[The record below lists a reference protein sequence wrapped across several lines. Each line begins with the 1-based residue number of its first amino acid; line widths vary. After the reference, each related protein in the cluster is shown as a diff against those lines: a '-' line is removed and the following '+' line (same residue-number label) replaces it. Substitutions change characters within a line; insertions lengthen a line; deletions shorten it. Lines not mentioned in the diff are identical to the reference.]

1 MKKRASLIV
10 KHGRQH
16 ERIPCLVLDS
26 SPDGFRLRGNARLRR
41 RQVVEVILD
50 EDPFNVVHCSV
61 IWVGKPGSK
70 NEGEVGVANRDSLNS
85 IPVGNRQTVE
95 TREGL
100 SWCSTETLEVRH

>member
-1 MKKRASLIV
+1 MPTFHSPEGRRLKRTAVKKRASLVV

-26 SPDGFRLRGNARLRR
+26 SPDGFRLRGTARLRR

-50 EDPFNVVHCSV
+50 EDPFNVLHCSV

-70 NEGEVGVANRDSLNS
+70 HEGEVGL
-85 IPVGNRQTVE
+85 QTVI
-95 TREGL
+95 R
-100 SWCSTETLEVRH
+100 